1 MLRAALK
8 IPITFTTDVN
18 ASAYGEY
25 MIGQGQAVR
34 SLVYFTIGTGIGGG
48 VIQDNHFIGG
58 MSHLEMGHTM
68 VIPMSGDNFK
78 GVCPYHQNRCFE
90 GMASGPEI
98 EARTG
103 KPGEQLKRT
112 NEVFK
117 LISYYIAQL
126 VFDAYLNFMP
136 ERIVIGGSVV
146 SETELPVIRR
156 DVEQLNNNYVELP
169 NLDHLIVLTGIAN
182 NGSATIGNVAL
193 AKNLIF

>member
-1 MLRAALK
+1 M
-8 IPITFTTDVN
+8 
-18 ASAYGEY
+18 
-25 MIGQGQAVR
+25 
-34 SLVYFTIGTGIGGG
+34 
-48 VIQDNHFIGG
+48 
-58 MSHLEMGHTM
+58 
-68 VIPMSGDNFK
+68 
-78 GVCPYHQNRCFE
+78 
-90 GMASGPEI
+90 
-98 EARTG
+98 
-103 KPGEQLKRT
+103 KRT

>member
-1 MLRAALK
+1 
-8 IPITFTTDVN
+8 
-18 ASAYGEY
+18 
-25 MIGQGQAVR
+25 
-34 SLVYFTIGTGIGGG
+34 
-48 VIQDNHFIGG
+48 
-58 MSHLEMGHTM
+58 
-68 VIPMSGDNFK
+68 
-78 GVCPYHQNRCFE
+78 
-90 GMASGPEI
+90 MASGPAI